1 MPPSKPKLT
10 NEGQIPG
17 EGSSVGAISFS
28 PDGSLLATGNDL
40 GILTIRQPNSDWKR
54 LRRLYVGSKIRAIVW
69 HPLKPL
75 SLLVGCGSGNLY
87 CISLQYR
94 GQEVHYRD
102 ISGFIHSL
110 AINPQGTQLAIGFT
124 GERRTCAGLISQP
137 FSDVQK
143 PIQYLQT
150 PLESR
155 DITIPH
161 QTVYLNVD
169 VVLVAWFGAVG
180 LYAYSAHH
188 PHNILWRIPPGDNS
202 WMGGIAVSPS
212 SQLLAVWN
220 MAIGIEWYSLAD
232 RRHLS
237 TTTYQ
242 SLGRAGQRRV
252 VRLVFIDEKTIA
264 MGHVDGQVVIASWC
278 CKRDPPQ
285 FSMQRNDKKRGFTQ
299 IIAFHVIRGTPT
311 LLTANGEGRDAV
323 LVLLRVDLP
332 PDDAG
337 DLLRFQLATNPGH
350 FMFNT
355 FYCTCT
361 GFILFVSVALL
372 VLALV
377 ISNWPLFVVTSTV

>member
-1 MPPSKPKLT
+1 M
-10 NEGQIPG
+10 
-17 EGSSVGAISFS
+17 
-28 PDGSLLATGNDL
+28 
-40 GILTIRQPNSDWKR
+40 
-54 LRRLYVGSKIRAIVW
+54 
-69 HPLKPL
+69 
-75 SLLVGCGSGNLY
+75 
-87 CISLQYR
+87 
-94 GQEVHYRD
+94 
-102 ISGFIHSL
+102 
-110 AINPQGTQLAIGFT
+110 
-124 GERRTCAGLISQP
+124 
-137 FSDVQK
+137 
-143 PIQYLQT
+143 
-150 PLESR
+150 
-155 DITIPH
+155 
-161 QTVYLNVD
+161 
-169 VVLVAWFGAVG
+169 
-180 LYAYSAHH
+180 
-188 PHNILWRIPPGDNS
+188 
-202 WMGGIAVSPS
+202 
-212 SQLLAVWN
+212 
-220 MAIGIEWYSLAD
+220 
-232 RRHLS
+232 
-237 TTTYQ
+237 
-242 SLGRAGQRRV
+242 
-252 VRLVFIDEKTIA
+252 VFIDEKTIA